1 MRFFDRKRNR
11 LVYIEK
17 KATPEFWDTQW
28 QDEKLKTTI
37 LRGATERF
45 IFPTT
50 KKYLPLGSKILEGGC
65 GKGQF
70 VHSLQSRG
78 YNAHG
83 IDFASETVTKIN
95 SLLPELHITY
105 GDVRHIDC
113 PDAFYDGYWSLGVI
127 EHFYEG
133 YESILTEMSRVIR
146 SGGYLFLTFPHMSLL
161 RKIKV
166 FLKLY
171 PLFNE
176 KEQAL
181 ENFYQFA
188 LDRNLVIKDLEDN
201 GFELVKKKG
210 FEGFKGLKDELP
222 GPLKNILQKVYN
234 NHSLPSQIFGYA
246 LSHLFAPFAGHSN
259 LLVLR
264 KK

>member
-1 MRFFDRKRNR
+1 
-11 LVYIEK
+11 
-17 KATPEFWDTQW
+17 
-28 QDEKLKTTI
+28 
-37 LRGATERF
+37 
-45 IFPTT
+45 
-50 KKYLPLGSKILEGGC
+50 
-65 GKGQF
+65 
-70 VHSLQSRG
+70 
-78 YNAHG
+78 
-83 IDFASETVTKIN
+83 
-95 SLLPELHITY
+95 
-105 GDVRHIDC
+105 
-113 PDAFYDGYWSLGVI
+113 
-127 EHFYEG
+127 
-133 YESILTEMSRVIR
+133 MSRVIR